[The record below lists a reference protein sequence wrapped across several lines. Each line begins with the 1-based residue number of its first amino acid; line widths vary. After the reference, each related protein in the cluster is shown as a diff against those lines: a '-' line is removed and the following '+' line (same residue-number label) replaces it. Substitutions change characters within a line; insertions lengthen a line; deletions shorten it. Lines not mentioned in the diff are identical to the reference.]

1 MSTDKQTSQPS
12 SQLDDLHDLL
22 EKQIKLARQGNIS
35 KLEVLSKRCGHLVD
49 KVVRAGILES
59 VGLGNRREQL
69 QKLYRELH
77 LTVAAQKAEDAEN
90 LSRIRK
96 GKKTLAAYHSDI

>member
-1 MSTDKQTSQPS
+1 MSTDKQTSQSS
-12 SQLDDLHDLL
+12 SQLDDLQGLL

-35 KLEVLSKRCGHLVD
+35 KLEVLSKCCGPLVD

-59 VGLGNRREQL
+59 VGFGNRREQL

-77 LTVAAQKAEDAEN
+77 LTVTAQKAEDAEN

-96 GKKTLAAYHSDI
+96 GKKTIQTYHNNI